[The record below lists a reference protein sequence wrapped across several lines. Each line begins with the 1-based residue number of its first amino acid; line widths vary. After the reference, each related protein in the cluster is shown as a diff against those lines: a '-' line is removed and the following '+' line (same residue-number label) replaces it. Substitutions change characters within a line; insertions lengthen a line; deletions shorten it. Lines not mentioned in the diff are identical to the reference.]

1 MKSKIRGKLRPLFV
15 LFIAVLT
22 GAACERGAF
31 GFYGD
36 RATLDIT
43 VRRGPIDPAGGT
55 GHDNEAPVEGAR
67 VVARPFSGDFTRD
80 GLTDA
85 AGNLSYQVAPGRWQ
99 IIVETCPGAQGMP
112 PEQTIT
118 VQPGGQTTVRFLCDT
133 GIR

>member
-1 MKSKIRGKLRPLFV
+1 MKSKTRGITRPLFGLLLV
-15 LFIAVLT
+15 TLAT
-22 GAACERGAF
+22 TACEQGAF

-43 VRRGPIDPAGGT
+43 VRKGPIDPAGGS
-55 GHDNEAPVEGAR
+55 GQDNEEPVAGAR
-67 VVARPFSGDFTRD
+67 VVARPFSGDFTRE

-99 IIVETCPGAQGMP
+99 IIVETCPGAQGTP